1 MSAARLSRTTDEV
14 AVRGE
19 FLFTWADFHVIAD
32 LLYRMSGIHL
42 QEGKATLV
50 YSRVAKR
57 VRALGLPDF
66 ETYCDLVRSPG
77 AEEEQSA
84 LLSALTTNV
93 TRFFREPHHF
103 DHLRDHLLPRLS
115 EAARNGARVRLW
127 SAGCSAGHEPYSM
140 AMTVLDVIPDAPSLD
155 VRILASDIDP
165 LIVKRA
171 ADATYSGEDV
181 EPVPAALRSRYL
193 VRDGGAWTVS
203 EDVRRLISF
212 RTLNLLGDWPM
223 RGRFD
228 VIFCRNVAIYFDD
241 PTQTRLFGRFGE
253 AMNDGG
259 QLYIGHSE
267 RAFAPTLTPDGLT
280 SYRRTPRHG

>member
-1 MSAARLSRTTDEV
+1 MSLARASQTASDV
-14 AVRGE
+14 AVPGE
-19 FLFTWADFHVIAD
+19 FLFTWADFAVIAD

-42 QEGKATLV
+42 PEGKATLV

-77 AEEEQSA
+77 TEDEHSA

-93 TRFFREPHHF
+93 TRFFRESHHF
-103 DHLRDHLLPRLS
+103 DHLRDHVLPRLS
-115 EAARNGARVRLW
+115 QAATSGARVRLW

-140 AMTVLDVIPDAPSLD
+140 AMTVLEAIPDAASLD

-165 LIVKRA
+165 VIVRRA
-171 ADATYSGEDV
+171 ADAAYSGDDV
-181 EPVPAALRSRYL
+181 EPVPGPLRSRYL
-193 VRDGGAWTVS
+193 VRNGTAWTVS
-203 EDVRRLISF
+203 DDVRRLVSF

-223 RGRFD
+223 RGMFD

-253 AMNDGG
+253 AMHDGG

-267 RAFAPTLTPDGLT
+267 RAFAPTLAPDGLT
-280 SYRRTPRHG
+280 SYRRTARHG

>member
-1 MSAARLSRTTDEV
+1 MSAARLSRTTDDV
-14 AVRGE
+14 AVPGE
-19 FLFTWADFHVIAD
+19 FLFTWRDFSVIAD

-42 QEGKATLV
+42 QESKATLV

-77 AEEEQSA
+77 SEEEQSA
-84 LLSALTTNV
+84 LLSSLTTNV

-103 DHLRDHLLPRLS
+103 DHLRDNVLPRLS
-115 EAARNGARVRLW
+115 QAAKSGARVRLW
-127 SAGCSAGHEPYSM
+127 SAGCSAGHEPYTM
-140 AMTVLDVIPDAPSLD
+140 AMTVLDAMPDAPSLD

-171 ADATYSGEDV
+171 ADASYTSDDI
-181 EPVPAALRSRYL
+181 EPVPAAMRSRYL

-203 EDVRRLISF
+203 EDIRRLVSF

-253 AMNDGG
+253 AMQDGG

-280 SYRRTPRHG
+280 SYRRIQRHG

>member
-1 MSAARLSRTTDEV
+1 MSAARLSRTTDDV
-14 AVRGE
+14 AVPGE
-19 FLFTWADFHVIAD
+19 FLFTWRDFSVIAD

-42 QEGKATLV
+42 QESKATLV

-77 AEEEQSA
+77 SEEEQSA
-84 LLSALTTNV
+84 LLSSLTTNV

-103 DHLRDHLLPRLS
+103 DHLRDNVLPRLS
-115 EAARNGARVRLW
+115 QAAKSGARVRLW
-127 SAGCSAGHEPYSM
+127 SAGCSAGHEPYTM
-140 AMTVLDVIPDAPSLD
+140 AMTVLDAMPDAPSLD

-171 ADATYSGEDV
+171 ADASYTSDDI
-181 EPVPAALRSRYL
+181 EPVPAAMRSRYL

-203 EDVRRLISF
+203 EDIRRLVSF

-253 AMNDGG
+253 AMQDGG

-280 SYRRTPRHG
+280 SYRRMQRHG